1 MGVPR
6 RYETIFIAKPNLS
19 PDDLK
24 NLADKMKDIMVQSG
38 GQIVKFDEWGVK
50 RLAYAVKKHNQGFYF
65 FTDYAGT
72 PALVK
77 ELERNLKI
85 DDRVI
90 KYLTVKIEDAL
101 HAESLQVEAEEE
113 KAKEEPASEDKPPAE
128 AAE

>member
-24 NLADKMKDIMVQSG
+24 NLADKMKDIMVQGG

-65 FTDYAGT
+65 FTDYAGA

-90 KYLTVKIEDAL
+90 KYLTVKLEDAL
-101 HAESLQVEAEEE
+101 PAESLQAEAEEE
-113 KAKEEPASEDKPPAE
+113 KAKEEPASVDNPPAE
-128 AAE
+128 AAK

>member
-24 NLADKMKDIMVQSG
+24 NLADKMKDIMVQGG

-65 FTDYAGT
+65 FTDYAGA

-90 KYLTVKIEDAL
+90 KHLTVKIEDAL
-101 HAESLQVEAEEE
+101 HAESPQVEAEEE
-113 KAKEEPASEDKPPAE
+113 KAKEEPASVDNPPAE
-128 AAE
+128 AAK